1 MTQCR
6 KPNETPEEFAIR
18 RAYETGHFWGPE
30 NPNGPNVDQ
39 ADLSKLK
46 EDNPVVKA
54 AFRSFSRMMVRD
66 YAVAVAKHH
75 KRAPDFDGVRG
86 PALTETLEVARCA
99 VPDHAPPPGVVFQF
113 DDPQIQEVVER
124 MQANAQVAVPAVGGG
139 NWQRCHGVGEF
150 HRCRIRVDRTNM
162 PSFLQ
167 NGVFEKIM
175 RERFIPANREIGLD
189 KEFVTSGPANSVWS
203 FVNSS
208 DGWIGLAIKT
218 LGLGCGDEVWARF
231 LSTYRPSNTERE
243 WGTLF
248 LHEDGHNDGLDH
260 TNGGIMAPSIQT
272 GLAMWRPSDPSL
284 SRMTSWYGGVP
295 YVPGEPPP
303 PNPPPVP
310 TTLEQV
316 VAMVNALQKQ
326 QFEDNIRNAVQ
337 DAQIAFLMNRKP

>member
-1 MTQCR
+1 MTQSH

-113 DDPQIQEVVER
+113 DDPQMQEVVER
-124 MQANAQVAVPAVGGG
+124 MQDDAQKPQPAVGSG
-139 NWQRCHGVGEF
+139 NWKRCHGVGEF
-150 HRCRIRVDRTNM
+150 HRCRVRVNRTGM

-167 NGVFEKIM
+167 NGVFERIVTT
-175 RERFIPANREIGLD
+175 RCIPDYRAIGLD
-189 KEFVTSGPANSVWS
+189 LVFDDAEPTNTVWS
-203 FVNSS
+203 FVPSS
-208 DGWIGLAIKT
+208 DGWIGLAIVGQ
-218 LGLGCGDEVWARF
+218 GLGCQDTIWARF
-231 LSTYRPSNTERE
+231 LATYRPTNVERE

-248 LHEDGHNDGLDH
+248 NHEQGHNVGLGH
-260 TNGGIMAPSIQT
+260 SNGGIMNPSIVG
-272 GLAMWRPSDPSL
+272 GLAGWRPGDPSL
-284 SRMTSWYGGVP
+284 PKLVQGYGGEAI
-295 YVPGEPPP
+295 PGDGWTPP
-303 PNPPPVP
+303 PPPVP